1 MKIPGLSTRKP
12 DHPIDPFFADRWSP
26 RSYLPEPI
34 ADDDLR
40 TIFEAA
46 RWAPSSY
53 NNQPWR
59 FLYARRDSAAWPLF
73 LNLLL
78 EQNKAWAKN
87 AAVLVL
93 IISNTQFDHNG
104 KPSPTHSFDAGAAW
118 QNFALQAWLK
128 GYAAHGMQGFD
139 YAAAQQVLEIPKE
152 FKVEAMIVLGK
163 EGPKE
168 ALPPEIRDRE
178 EPNQRRPLH
187 ETIAEGKFSPALIHQ
202 EKRQGY

>member
-1 MKIPGLSTRKP
+1 MKTPGLSTRKP

-26 RSYLPEPI
+26 RSFLPEAI
-34 ADDDLR
+34 AEDDLR

-59 FLYARRDSAAWPLF
+59 FLYARRDTANWPLF
-73 LNLLL
+73 LNLLV
-78 EQNKAWAKN
+78 EQNQAWAKN
-87 AAVLVL
+87 ASVLVL

-118 QNFALQAWLK
+118 QNLALQAWLK

-139 YAAAQQVLEIPKE
+139 YDAAQKVLEIPRE

-163 EGPKE
+163 EAPKE
-168 ALPPEIRDRE
+168 ALPPAIQEREI
-178 EPNQRRPLH
+178 PSQRRPLH
-187 ETIAEGKFSPALIHQ
+187 ETVAEGKFSSSLVRPGKQA
-202 EKRQGY
+202 

>member
-12 DHPIDPFFADRWSP
+12 DHPINPFFADRWSP
-26 RSYLPEPI
+26 RSFLPDAIPAE
-34 ADDDLR
+34 DLL

-59 FLYARRDSAAWPLF
+59 FLHARRESESWPLF
-73 LNLLL
+73 FNLLVD
-78 EQNKAWAKN
+78 QNKEWAKN
-87 AAVLVL
+87 APVLVL
-93 IISNTQFDHNG
+93 VISNTQFDHNG

-118 QNFALQAWLK
+118 QNLALQAWLR
-128 GYAAHGMQGFD
+128 GYATHGMQGFD
-139 YAAAQQVLEIPKE
+139 YEAAQKVLEIPKE

-168 ALPPEIRDRE
+168 ALPVEVQERE
-178 EPNQRRPLH
+178 KPNQRRPLS
-187 ETIAEGKFSPALIHQ
+187 ETMVEGKFSSVLVHSG
-202 EKRQGY
+202 KS

>member
-1 MKIPGLSTRKP
+1 MKIPGLTARKP
-12 DHPIDPFFADRWSP
+12 AHPIDPFFADRWSP
-26 RSYLPEPI
+26 RSFLADPI
-34 ADDDLR
+34 SDEDLL
-40 TIFEAA
+40 TLFEAA
-46 RWAPSSY
+46 RWAPSSF

-59 FLYARRDSAAWPLF
+59 FLYARRDSEHWPLF
-73 LNLLL
+73 FDLLV

-93 IISNTQFDHNG
+93 VISNTQFDHNG

-118 QNFALQAWLK
+118 QNLALQAWLK

-139 YAAAQQVLEIPKE
+139 YEAAQKVLEIPKE

-168 ALPPEIRDRE
+168 ALPPEVQERE
-178 EPNQRRPLH
+178 KPSQRRPLN
-187 ETIAEGKFSPALIHQ
+187 ETIVEGKFSSSLIHLG
-202 EKRQGY
+202 K

>member
-12 DHPIDPFFADRWSP
+12 DHPIAPFFADRWSP
-26 RSYLPEPI
+26 RSFLADPIPEE
-34 ADDDLR
+34 DLR

-59 FLYARRDSAAWPLF
+59 FLYARRETEYWPLF
-73 LNLLL
+73 FNLLV
-78 EQNKAWAKN
+78 EQNKGWVKN
-87 AAVLVL
+87 VPVLVL
-93 IISNTQFDHNG
+93 VISNSKFDHNG
-104 KPSPTHSFDAGAAW
+104 KPAPTHSFDAGAAW
-118 QNFALQAWLK
+118 QNLALQAWLL

-139 YAAAQQVLEIPKE
+139 YEAAQKVLEIPPE

-168 ALPPEIRDRE
+168 ALPPDVQERE
-178 EPNQRRPLH
+178 KPNQRRPL
-187 ETIAEGKFSPALIHQ
+187 EQTVVEGKFSSVLVHV
-202 EKRQGY
+202 EKH

>member
-1 MKIPGLSTRKP
+1 MQTPGLTARKP

-26 RSYLPEPI
+26 RSFLPDPI
-34 ADDDLR
+34 SDEDLL
-40 TIFEAA
+40 TIFEAV

-59 FLYARRDSAAWPLF
+59 FLYARRDSAHWPLF
-73 LNLLL
+73 FDLLV

-87 AAVLVL
+87 APVL
-93 IISNTQFDHNG
+93 IVVISNTQFDHNG

-118 QNFALQAWLK
+118 QTLALQAWLK
-128 GYAAHGMQGFD
+128 GYATHGMQGFD
-139 YAAAQQVLEIPKE
+139 YEAARNVLEIPQE

-168 ALPPEIRDRE
+168 ALPPEIQERE
-178 EPNQRRPLH
+178 KPNQRRPLN
-187 ETIAEGKFSPALIHQ
+187 ETIVEGKFSPTLVHL
-202 EKRQGY
+202 EKR